1 MVTTDEVNRQLLQM
15 GRVDVVGPPRE
26 FVDALAERLDVI
38 ASTQAEYAPNVP
50 APSRVRP
57 KRVVFAPA
65 FAALALVVG
74 AVAVSVGH
82 GSSAYALD
90 DPFNVQVQFADGHIV
105 DGVDGLK
112 ISKGATIVVGA
123 GGSVR
128 IRDHV
133 YREGDVI
140 VIGQS
145 GPEVADHVE
154 VGPPSTRPE
163 PTVPTTEQTEPTR
176 PSTTAPPTT
185 VQRQSE
191 VTIAPRPVEPPPTAR
206 VEPPVTTR
214 APETTRPTTT
224 ITTTTTRSVASIEL
238 SALRVESSSDVSLS
252 WSAVDGVAKYVVV
265 RTVAVGTATPAEPN
279 YPPVAPTTF
288 VVQTTARLYTDV
300 AESSEGS
307 LITAA
312 RYRVVALDATGKVIG
327 SSRFVQVILPR

>member
-1 MVTTDEVNRQLLQM
+1 MVTTDEVNRQLVQL

-26 FVDALAERLDVI
+26 FVDLLAQRLDVI
-38 ASTQAEYAPNVP
+38 ASTQAEYAPIAP
-50 APSRVRP
+50 APRRVRP

-74 AVAVSVGH
+74 GVAVSVGH

-90 DPFNVQVQFADGHIV
+90 NPFNVQVQFADGHIV
-105 DGVDGLK
+105 DGVNGLK
-112 ISKGATIVVGA
+112 ISKGATIIVGA

-133 YREGDVI
+133 YSEGDVI

-154 VGPPSTRPE
+154 VAPPSTRTE
-163 PTVPTTEQTEPTR
+163 PAVSTTERVETTL
-176 PSTTAPPTT
+176 PSTTAPSTIVP
-185 VQRQSE
+185 RQPE
-191 VTIAPRPVEPPPTAR
+191 VTVAPRPVEPSPTAG
-206 VEPPVTTR
+206 VEPPPTTR

-224 ITTTTTRSVASIEL
+224 VTTTTIRPVTSMDL
-238 SALRVESSSDVSLS
+238 SALRVDVSSQVSLS

-279 YPPVAPTTF
+279 YPVVAPTT
-288 VVQTTARLYTDV
+288 VVVETTARVYTDT
-300 AESSEGS
+300 AEMSEGS
-307 LITAA
+307 FITAA
-312 RYRVVALDATGKVIG
+312 RYRVVALDSTGKVIG
-327 SSRFVQVILPR
+327 SSRFVQVNLPR